1 MTNKS
6 TQKGFTLVE
15 VLASIVIISVV
26 LVGVAQLMLF
36 TNKTAV
42 SNNSKLVTTHLAKAT
57 MERIKIE
64 PEAYFPFSNVTSEKK
79 EYTKNNCHPTDCE
92 QLYEFYVNDQTYDV
106 TVQVSQNE
114 EESELDLINV
124 FVKVKQTNK
133 STESCVEGYVVDETS
148 NE

>member
-1 MTNKS
+1 MRKS

-15 VLASIVIISVV
+15 VLASIVIISVI
-26 LVGVAQLMLF
+26 LLGVAQLMLF

-64 PEAYFPFSNVTSEKK
+64 PDTYFSFSNVSTEKK
-79 EYTKNNCHPTDCE
+79 EYTKNNCQVENCE
-92 QLYEFYVNDQTYDV
+92 ELYEFYVNDQTYDV
-106 TVQVSQNE
+106 TVQVSQNDE
-114 EESELDLINV
+114 EKELDLINV
-124 FVKVKQTNK
+124 FVTVQQANK
-133 STESCVEGYVVDETS
+133 NTKSSVEGYVVDETS